1 MAKKG
6 LGITIGVNFE
16 DISSVKKKFEQ
27 LQEQVNKETKN
38 GIKLG
43 LDLDARQINE
53 IMSKLT
59 NLTKSEIKILPSGE
73 ITTLTKYN
81 TELGKTVSLKQSLGK
96 EGSTITISDDK
107 EKAYTKLFDEAI
119 RRQEEQA
126 RIQQQL
132 NDAQWKEMEVRYKE
146 EQQFIQSSSAMKLKT
161 SQQARKNA
169 EAEAKIHNKT
179 LEDNYKAQQTQQ
191 KEVENTK
198 KLIAYEKQR
207 LEIKLKGIEANRKG
221 LVSSNYSS
229 KIKEG
234 IDGLSGDNVSEVR
247 EKVKQLNLEMQKLDQ
262 QAKMKGLQVGNKNI
276 MSFGESVKTTATKL
290 GIFASTAMIV
300 NQVGQQVRNAI
311 NYTIE
316 LDTAL
321 TDLKK
326 VTDETD
332 TTYSKFLSNMHDV
345 SMELGT
351 QSNKM
356 VDAVTSWAKTG
367 ESLAKSSKLAENT
380 ILLTKVGDIENV
392 DTAQQYMLPALK
404 AFNIEAEN
412 SIRLIDQYNNVSNNM
427 ATTVNN
433 IGEAMS
439 KSASSMGVAGNSLEQ
454 TVAMIA
460 TATAQTQLSG
470 NEVGQALKSLS
481 MRLATFKDDETG
493 EVIPKMAE
501 SIKELT
507 NVDITDVNGQ
517 LKSTYDIY
525 NEIGKVYNDLDK
537 NSKMQLNE
545 ILGGKLRGNVVSAI
559 LSNVEELNRA
569 YELAGNSAG
578 SATKE
583 FEKYKESIQYSIDQ
597 LKESFNGL
605 YQELVNSSLV
615 KGFTDGM
622 TGAVKGITALIDKL
636 GLLPTV
642 ITTVVVGMTLFNA
655 KFKQSTE
662 RMYRYIPSLNNFF
675 NTMNGIGDKLKAQIQ
690 TYSLQK
696 VKLTELTDEYQK
708 AGMSTIGF
716 GLNLSK
722 LNGKLALSTAGLVA
736 TKVATIALQTAMSM
750 GISLAVSGIANG
762 LTGLVD
768 KLIITKSELRELNDE
783 FVSFAQSNNGADGT
797 RLVNQYKDLQG
808 QLATLKEG
816 TNEYKL
822 VEDELIKTQE
832 RLAELYPEVNSLID
846 ENTGKK
852 LIN

>member
-1 MAKKG
+1 
-6 LGITIGVNFE
+6 
-16 DISSVKKKFEQ
+16 
-27 LQEQVNKETKN
+27 
-38 GIKLG
+38 
-43 LDLDARQINE
+43 
-53 IMSKLT
+53 
-59 NLTKSEIKILPSGE
+59 
-73 ITTLTKYN
+73 
-81 TELGKTVSLKQSLGK
+81 
-96 EGSTITISDDK
+96 
-107 EKAYTKLFDEAI
+107 
-119 RRQEEQA
+119 
-126 RIQQQL
+126 
-132 NDAQWKEMEVRYKE
+132 
-146 EQQFIQSSSAMKLKT
+146 
-161 SQQARKNA
+161 
-169 EAEAKIHNKT
+169 
-179 LEDNYKAQQTQQ
+179 
-191 KEVENTK
+191 
-198 KLIAYEKQR
+198 
-207 LEIKLKGIEANRKG
+207 
-221 LVSSNYSS
+221 
-229 KIKEG
+229 
-234 IDGLSGDNVSEVR
+234 
-247 EKVKQLNLEMQKLDQ
+247 
-262 QAKMKGLQVGNKNI
+262 
-276 MSFGESVKTTATKL
+276 
-290 GIFASTAMIV
+290 
-300 NQVGQQVRNAI
+300 
-311 NYTIE
+311 
-316 LDTAL
+316 
-321 TDLKK
+321 
-326 VTDETD
+326 
-332 TTYSKFLSNMHDV
+332 
-345 SMELGT
+345 
-351 QSNKM
+351 M

-380 ILLTKVGDIENV
+380 ILLTKVGDIEYV

-427 ATTVNN
+427 ATTVND

-583 FEKYKESIQYSIDQ
+583 FEKYKDSIQYSIDQ

-605 YQELVNSSLV
+605 YQELVNSSFV

-636 GLLPTV
+636 GLFPTV

-675 NTMNGIGDKLKAQIQ
+675 NTMSGIGDKLKAQIQ
-690 TYSLQK
+690 TYS
-696 VKLTELTDEYQK
+696 
-708 AGMSTIGF
+708 
-716 GLNLSK
+716 
-722 LNGKLALSTAGLVA
+722 
-736 TKVATIALQTAMSM
+736 
-750 GISLAVSGIANG
+750 
-762 LTGLVD
+762 
-768 KLIITKSELRELNDE
+768 
-783 FVSFAQSNNGADGT
+783 
-797 RLVNQYKDLQG
+797 
-808 QLATLKEG
+808 
-816 TNEYKL
+816 
-822 VEDELIKTQE
+822 
-832 RLAELYPEVNSLID
+832 
-846 ENTGKK
+846 
-852 LIN
+852 